1 MKRVFFV
8 ALAVMA
14 FVCGANAQ
22 TTKTGVLVIGN
33 GNNAIG
39 AGIQAAVSGVK
50 TIILLPGPGF
60 ELSPV
65 GKEQNSGIAAEFL
78 KRLKADN
85 FDNSTANAV
94 LKTWMDSLKNLTVMR
109 NASWLKF
116 KRSGRGWVME
126 LKDGKTIKAEILVNA
141 DKSGKAGETLQMVT
155 AKTAALWQPFNYE
168 NKTCRTSI
176 ASGYFTNAGT
186 ANILS
191 LYRFLNPL
199 QENLVALDPAQES
212 FAAGQAAGATAAYA
226 SFFKRKTSESNL
238 KAIQGELINY
248 KQSIVPFK
256 DISPADS
263 NWKAIQFIGVTGVL
277 KADLSSDGAY
287 FRPDQ
292 TVTSEEVKPVIKE
305 YYYKAQIWFDDHKES
320 QMTLASVLDLVCI
333 VGNKSLKTTTEEVKK
348 KWKTTYHFNSEFDP
362 VRIVTRREF
371 AVLVNEYLKPFDV
384 NIDKTGRVL
393 R

>member
-8 ALAVMA
+8 VLAAMA

-50 TIILLPGPGF
+50 TVILLPGQGF

-65 GKEQNSGIAAEFL
+65 GKDQNSGIAAEFL
-78 KRLKADN
+78 KRLKTDN
-85 FDNSTANAV
+85 FDNTAANAV
-94 LKTWMDSLKNLTVMR
+94 LKTWTDSLKNLTVIR
-109 NASWLKF
+109 NASWVKF
-116 KRSGRGWVME
+116 KRSGNGWAME
-126 LKDGKTIKAEILVNA
+126 FKDGKKIKAEVLVNA
-141 DKSGKAGETLQMVT
+141 DKSGRVEQALEIPKVKA
-155 AKTAALWQPFNYE
+155 APWQPFSYE
-168 NKTCRTSI
+168 NNTYRTSI
-176 ASGYFTNAGT
+176 AAGYFTNDNT
-186 ANILS
+186 ANVLS
-191 LYRFLNPL
+191 LYRFLDPL

-226 SFFKRKTSESNL
+226 AFFKRKTSESNL
-238 KAIQGELINY
+238 KVIQGELINY

-256 DISPADS
+256 DISPTDS

-277 KADLSSDGAY
+277 KADFSGSEAH

-292 TVTSEEVKPVIKE
+292 SVTTEEIRQVVKE
-305 YYYKAQIWFDDHKES
+305 YYYKAQIWFDDHKEQ
-320 QMTLASVLDLVCI
+320 QMSMAGVLDLVSV
-333 VGNKSLKTTTEEVKK
+333 VGNKSLKNTTEEVKK
-348 KWKTTYHFNSEFDP
+348 KWKTVYHFNSEFEP
-362 VRIVTRREF
+362 GRVVTRREF

-384 NIDKTGRVL
+384 NIDRTGRVI

>member
-8 ALAVMA
+8 VLAAMA

-50 TIILLPGPGF
+50 TVILLPGRGF

-65 GKEQNSGIAAEFL
+65 GKDQNSGIAAEFL
-78 KRLKADN
+78 KRLKTDN
-85 FDNSTANAV
+85 FDNTAANAV
-94 LKTWMDSLKNLTVMR
+94 LKTWTDSLKNLTVIR
-109 NASWLKF
+109 NASWVKF
-116 KRSGRGWVME
+116 KRSGNGWAME
-126 LKDGKTIKAEILVNA
+126 FKDGKKIKAEVLVNA
-141 DKSGKAGETLQMVT
+141 DKSGRVEQALEIPKV
-155 AKTAALWQPFNYE
+155 KAALWQPFSYE
-168 NKTCRTSI
+168 NKTYRTSV
-176 ASGYFTNAGT
+176 AAGYFTNDNT
-186 ANILS
+186 ANVLS
-191 LYRFLNPL
+191 LYRFLDPL

-226 SFFKRKTSESNL
+226 AFFKRKTSESNL
-238 KAIQGELINY
+238 KVIQGELINY

-277 KADLSSDGAY
+277 KADFSGSEAH

-292 TVTSEEVKPVIKE
+292 SVTTEEIRQVIKE
-305 YYYKAQIWFDDHKES
+305 YYYKAQIWFDDYKEQ
-320 QMTLASVLDLVCI
+320 QMSMAGVLDLISV
-333 VGNKSLKTTTEEVKK
+333 VGNKSLKNTTEEVKK
-348 KWKTTYHFNSEFDP
+348 KWKTVYHFNSEFEP
-362 VRIVTRREF
+362 GRVVTRREF

-384 NIDKTGRVL
+384 NIDRTGRVI

>member
-8 ALAVMA
+8 VLAAMA

-50 TIILLPGPGF
+50 TVILLPGQGF

-65 GKEQNSGIAAEFL
+65 GKDQNSGIAAEFL
-78 KRLKADN
+78 KRLKTDN
-85 FDNSTANAV
+85 LDNTAANAV
-94 LKTWMDSLKNLTVMR
+94 LKTWTDSLKNLTVIR
-109 NASWLKF
+109 NASWVKF
-116 KRSGRGWVME
+116 KRSGNGWAME
-126 LKDGKTIKAEILVNA
+126 FKDGKKIKAEVLVNA
-141 DKSGKAGETLQMVT
+141 DKSGRVEQALEIPKV
-155 AKTAALWQPFNYE
+155 KAALWQPFSYE
-168 NKTCRTSI
+168 NNTYRTSI
-176 ASGYFTNAGT
+176 AAGYFTNDNT
-186 ANILS
+186 ANVLS
-191 LYRFLNPL
+191 LYRFLDPL

-226 SFFKRKTSESNL
+226 AFFKRKTSESNL
-238 KAIQGELINY
+238 KVIQGELINY

-277 KADLSSDGAY
+277 KADFSGSEAH

-292 TVTSEEVKPVIKE
+292 SVTTEEIRQVIKE
-305 YYYKAQIWFDDHKES
+305 YYYKAQIWFDDHKEQ
-320 QMTLASVLDLVCI
+320 QMSMAGVLDLVSV
-333 VGNKSLKTTTEEVKK
+333 VGNKSLKNTTEEVKK
-348 KWKTTYHFNSEFDP
+348 KWKTVYHFNSEFEP
-362 VRIVTRREF
+362 GRVVTRREF

-384 NIDKTGRVL
+384 NIDRTGRVI

>member
-1 MKRVFFV
+1 MKRGIVV
-8 ALAVMA
+8 VLVMLA
-14 FVCGANAQ
+14 FVCTANAQ

-33 GNNAIG
+33 GNSAIG

-50 TIILLPGPGF
+50 TVILLPGSGF

-65 GKEQNSGIAAEFL
+65 SKDQNSGIAAEFL

-85 FDNSTANAV
+85 FDNAKANVV
-94 LKTWMDSLKNLTVMR
+94 LKTWMDSLKNLTVIR
-109 NASWLKF
+109 NSSWIKF
-116 KRSGRGWVME
+116 KRSGSGWVME
-126 LKDGKTIKAEILVNA
+126 LKDGKTIKAGVLVNA
-141 DKSGKAGETLQMVT
+141 DKSGKADEALQIPK
-155 AKTAALWQPFNYE
+155 AKATGLWQPFNYE
-168 NKTCRTSI
+168 NKTYRTSI
-176 ASGYFTNAGT
+176 AAGYFSNNST

-191 LYRFLNPL
+191 LYRFLDPL

-226 SFFKRKTSESNL
+226 SFFKLKTSESNL

-256 DISPADS
+256 DVSPADS
-263 NWKAIQFIGVTGVL
+263 NWKAIQFVGLTGVL
-277 KADLSSDGAY
+277 KADLSGAEVY

-292 TVTSEEVKPVIKE
+292 VVTSEEIKLVIKE
-305 YYYKAQIWFDDHKES
+305 YYYKAQIWFDDHKEA
-320 QMTLASVLDLVCI
+320 QMTIGSVLNLVCG
-333 VGNKSLKTTTEEVKK
+333 VGNKALKTTTEEVKK

-362 VRIVTRREF
+362 ARVITRREF

-384 NIDKTGRVL
+384 NIDRTGRVV

>member
-1 MKRVFFV
+1 MKRLFFV
-8 ALAVMA
+8 VLAMMA
-14 FVCGANAQ
+14 SVCSANAQ

-50 TIILLPGPGF
+50 TVILLPGPGF
-60 ELSPV
+60 ELSAV
-65 GKEQNSGIAAEFL
+65 GKDQNSGIAAEFL

-85 FDNSTANAV
+85 FDNATANTV

-109 NASWLKF
+109 SAPWLKL
-116 KRSGRGWVME
+116 KRSGRGWVLE
-126 LKDGKTIKAEILVNA
+126 LKDRKIIKAGILVNA
-141 DKSGKAGETLQMVT
+141 DKSGKANEALQIAVD
-155 AKTAALWQPFNYE
+155 KTAALWQPFNYE
-168 NKTCRTSI
+168 NNTYRTSI
-176 ASGYFTNAGT
+176 AAGYF
-186 ANILS
+186 ANNETPNVLS

-226 SFFKRKTSESNL
+226 AFFKRKTSESSL
-238 KAIQGELINY
+238 KIIQGELINY

-263 NWKAIQFIGVTGVL
+263 NWKAIQFIGITGIL

-292 TVTSEEVKPVIKE
+292 VVTPDEVKPVIKE
-305 YYYKAQIWFDDHKES
+305 YYYKAQIWFDDHKEQ
-320 QMTLASVLDLVCI
+320 QMSIANVLDLVAV
-333 VGNKSLKTTTEEVKK
+333 VGSKALKNTTEEVKK
-348 KWKTTYHFNSEFDP
+348 KWKTTYHFNSEFDSAR
-362 VRIVTRREF
+362 VVTRREF

-384 NIDKTGRVL
+384 NIDKTGRVI

>member
-8 ALAVMA
+8 VLAAMA
-14 FVCGANAQ
+14 FVCAANAQ

-50 TIILLPGPGF
+50 TVILLPGQGF

-65 GKEQNSGIAAEFL
+65 GKDQNSGIAAEFL
-78 KRLKADN
+78 KRVKTDN
-85 FDNSTANAV
+85 FDNTAANAV
-94 LKTWMDSLKNLTVMR
+94 LKTWTDSLKNLTVIR
-109 NASWLKF
+109 NASWVKF
-116 KRSGRGWVME
+116 KRAGNGWSME
-126 LKDGKTIKAEILVNA
+126 LKDGKKIKAEVLVNA
-141 DKSGKAGETLQMVT
+141 DKSGKVDQTLEISKSKAAG
-155 AKTAALWQPFNYE
+155 LWQPFSYE
-168 NKTCRTSI
+168 NNTYRTSI
-176 ASGYFTNAGT
+176 AAGYFTNNNT
-186 ANILS
+186 ANVLS

-212 FAAGQAAGATAAYA
+212 FTAGQAAGATAAYA
-226 SFFKRKTSESNL
+226 AFFKRKTSESNL
-238 KAIQGELINY
+238 KIIQGELINY

-263 NWKAIQFIGVTGVL
+263 NWKAIQFIGVTGIL
-277 KADLSSDGAY
+277 KADLSGAEAH

-292 TVTSEEVKPVIKE
+292 TVTTEEIKQVIKE
-305 YYYKAQIWFDDHKES
+305 YYYKAQIWFDDHKEQ
-320 QMTLASVLDLVCI
+320 QMSIEGVLDLVSV
-333 VGNKSLKTTTEEVKK
+333 VGNKSLKNTTEEVKK
-348 KWKTTYHFNSEFDP
+348 KWKTVYHFDSEFDP
-362 VRIVTRREF
+362 RRVVTRREF

-384 NIDKTGRVL
+384 NIDRTGRVI

>member
-8 ALAVMA
+8 VLAAMG
-14 FVCGANAQ
+14 FFCGANAQ

-50 TIILLPGPGF
+50 TVILLPGQGF

-65 GKEQNSGIAAEFL
+65 GKDQNSGIAAEFL
-78 KRLKADN
+78 KRLKTDN
-85 FDNSTANAV
+85 FDNTAANAV
-94 LKTWMDSLKNLTVMR
+94 LKTWTDSLKNLTVIR
-109 NASWLKF
+109 NASWVKF
-116 KRSGRGWVME
+116 KRSGNGWAME
-126 LKDGKTIKAEILVNA
+126 FKDGKKIKAEVLVNA
-141 DKSGKAGETLQMVT
+141 DKSGRVEQALEIPKVKA
-155 AKTAALWQPFNYE
+155 APWQPFSYE
-168 NKTCRTSI
+168 NNTYRTSI
-176 ASGYFTNAGT
+176 AAGYFTNDNT
-186 ANILS
+186 ANVLS
-191 LYRFLNPL
+191 LYRFLDPL

-226 SFFKRKTSESNL
+226 AFFKRKTSESNL
-238 KAIQGELINY
+238 KVIQGELINY

-256 DISPADS
+256 DISPTDS

-277 KADLSSDGAY
+277 KADFSGSEAH

-292 TVTSEEVKPVIKE
+292 SVTTEEIRQVIKE
-305 YYYKAQIWFDDHKES
+305 YYYKAQIWFDDHKEQ
-320 QMTLASVLDLVCI
+320 QMSMAGVLDLVSV
-333 VGNKSLKTTTEEVKK
+333 VGNKSLKNTTEEVKK
-348 KWKTTYHFNSEFDP
+348 KWKTVYHFNSEFEP
-362 VRIVTRREF
+362 GRVVTRREF

-384 NIDKTGRVL
+384 NIDRTGRVI